1 MQRSNSSQSG
11 KVVRG
16 QCSEMAFL
24 RYAIR
29 PALSG
34 ATDAIS
40 EKSVLSI
47 AASYYPSGDGTVVHI
62 HHDLDIL
69 KYHRHFPLSQSPL
82 NLYTAL
88 KNLPLQKTRLLTER
102 ESEKK
107 MPNHAW
113 LPSARTKPPLWKC
126 ANFIAIYGWSVA
138 NSPGYGTGRSKGRFS
153 GERSGAV
160 PLFLFIFTDD
170 SF

>member
-1 MQRSNSSQSG
+1 MPSAPLCPGRLTQYQ
-11 KVVRG
+11 KK
-16 QCSEMAFL
+16 AFSPL
-24 RYAIR
+24 RPLIT
-29 PALSG
+29 PQ
-34 ATDAIS
+34 
-40 EKSVLSI
+40 V
-47 AASYYPSGDGTVVHI
+47 TVHK

-88 KNLPLQKTRLLTER
+88 KKFPLQKTRLLTER

-126 ANFIAIYGWSVA
+126 ANFIAIYGWTVA

-160 PLFLFIFTDD
+160 RLFLFIFTDD

>member
-1 MQRSNSSQSG
+1 MPSAPLCPGRLTQYQ
-11 KVVRG
+11 KK
-16 QCSEMAFL
+16 AFSPL
-24 RYAIR
+24 RPLIT
-29 PALSG
+29 PQV
-34 ATDAIS
+34 T
-40 EKSVLSI
+40 
-47 AASYYPSGDGTVVHI
+47 VHI

-88 KNLPLQKTRLLTER
+88 KKFPLQKNEAFNR

-113 LPSARTKPPLWKC
+113 RTKPPLWKC
-126 ANFIAIYGWSVA
+126 ANFIAIYGWTVA

-160 PLFLFIFTDD
+160 RLFLFIFTDD